1 MKLEMPANRKTYLLD
16 IDGTLIRHK
25 NNLAD
30 MIRGDMDVLD
40 GTVEKLLQW
49 RMGGHYIILTTARP
63 EGVRSSTEKQLHAAG
78 IFYDQLVM
86 GLPTGPRVIVNDI
99 KPDGMET
106 AHAVNIVRDTG
117 IYEVDV

>member
-30 MIRGDMDVLD
+30 MIRGDMEVLD

-78 IFYDQLVM
+78 IFM
-86 GLPTGPRVIVNDI
+86 IS
-99 KPDGMET
+99 
-106 AHAVNIVRDTG
+106 
-117 IYEVDV
+117 